1 MILKKQKNLNKT
13 QKIMDNI
20 KKYKDF
26 INESSIG
33 LSYSGGDVT
42 KMPIIG
48 KAITK
53 AMGPF
58 EEGTYDIV
66 EIIEG
71 PNNKPVY
78 VTNFWYKEWKRIPQL
93 IHSDLVKSYEDF
105 GTLPE

>member
-1 MILKKQKNLNKT
+1 
-13 QKIMDNI
+13 MDNI
-20 KKYKDF
+20 KKYKNF
-26 INESSIG
+26 ISESSTG

-53 AMGPF
+53 SIGPF

-71 PNNKPVY
+71 PDNKPVY
-78 VTNFWYKEWKRIPQL
+78 VANFWYKSHKRIPQL
-93 IHSDLVKSYEDF
+93 IHSNLVKSYEDF